1 MGPKNL
7 DRTSQPIIGTGD
19 ECASMFATVG
29 PGQEF
34 HIDWTSAT
42 KDGRDCS
49 SDHYCS
55 WLEMLKDHK
64 KKRSMMVDDGW
75 W

>member
-34 HIDWTSAT
+34 HID
-42 KDGRDCS
+42 
-49 SDHYCS
+49 
-55 WLEMLKDHK
+55 
-64 KKRSMMVDDGW
+64 
-75 W
+75 